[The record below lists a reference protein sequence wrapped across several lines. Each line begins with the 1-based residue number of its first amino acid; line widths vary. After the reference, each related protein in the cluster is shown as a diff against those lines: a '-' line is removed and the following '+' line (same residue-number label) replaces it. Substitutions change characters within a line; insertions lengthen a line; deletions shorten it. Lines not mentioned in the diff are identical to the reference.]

1 LDGPAAVSSSGD
13 GCDGEYGC
21 CCCWITSCG
30 SCGSTGVITN
40 GGGELT
46 RTRRAE
52 TSDGMLGEGLDEE
65 ALEKDELDVEDR
77 LVMIGFF
84 SFE

>member
-1 LDGPAAVSSSGD
+1 
-13 GCDGEYGC
+13 
-21 CCCWITSCG
+21 
-30 SCGSTGVITN
+30 
-40 GGGELT
+40 
-46 RTRRAE
+46 
-52 TSDGMLGEGLDEE
+52 MLGEGLDEE